1 MSRVTAL
8 PGFELAGYTP
18 SALHKGDQL
27 WVEKNCYVDVWIE
40 VLHALGHQPLAML
53 PFASTID
60 FLGDQWT
67 FFKPKHGE
75 MMDLYG
81 VDVQELTVWR
91 PLIEHAMEHLQAGR
105 MIATEADAFWLP
117 DTAGTDYRRTH
128 TKSSIVIVEVDL
140 QTQHMVYFHNA
151 GCFELSG
158 EDFQRTFR
166 IGAEPD
172 PSFMPLF
179 AEFIRLDSQVHLDAQ
194 TLRHMSVELW
204 RRYVPR
210 RPKRNPVQAFGDAF
224 VRELPRLHELGMPY
238 YHAWAFATV
247 RQLGAAFELSA
258 ANCRWLAEGELGT
271 QSVEWQEA
279 QSHFEAIAAECKAWI
294 LKLARAVNSRRDPQL
309 AARFDVLAE
318 HWAQG
323 FASVERAIG

>member
-1 MSRVTAL
+1 MSRISAL
-8 PGFELAGYTP
+8 PAFDISTHQP
-18 SALHKGDQL
+18 SPLHQGEQI
-27 WVEKNCYVDVWIE
+27 WVEKNCYIDLWIE

-67 FFKPKHGE
+67 FFKPKLGE
-75 MMDLYG
+75 LMDLYG
-81 VDVQELTVWR
+81 VEVEELTVWR
-91 PLIEHAMEHLQAGR
+91 PLIDHVVEHLQAGR

-128 TKSSIVIVEVDL
+128 TKTSIVIVEVDL
-140 QTQHMVYFHNA
+140 QAQRMVYFHNA

-172 PSFMPLF
+172 PSFMPFF
-179 AEFIRLDSQVHLDAQ
+179 AEFIRFDAQVHRDADE
-194 TLRHMSVELW
+194 LRQMSMDLW
-204 RRYVPR
+204 RRHAPR
-210 RPKRNPVQAFGDAF
+210 RPKHNPVKVFGAAFA
-224 VRELPRLHELGMPY
+224 RELPRLHELGMPY

-258 ANCRWLAEGELGT
+258 ANCRWMAEG
-271 QSVEWQEA
+271 QPSAKQAEWQQA
-279 QSHFEAIAAECKAWI
+279 QVHFEAIASECKAWI
-294 LKLARAVNSRRDPQL
+294 LKLARAVNGRRDPQL
-309 AARFDVLAE
+309 SERFDVLAE

-323 FASVERAIG
+323 FACVERAIG